1 MSVLVSVGV
10 DVRRSPCPTPQTP
23 RRTPRAAHFFA
34 GALEL
39 ECSFTLSL
47 GMPRPSS
54 IDLRPMNAEKSCR
67 ESADGARCSSFKYP
81 GSSTSGLAVLCRC
94 KKSNEDRLLV
104 VLGMFRE
111 SSSVSCVHRV
121 RRFEGI
127 EGWGVL
133 TQLA

>member
-1 MSVLVSVGV
+1 
-10 DVRRSPCPTPQTP
+10 
-23 RRTPRAAHFFA
+23 
-34 GALEL
+34 
-39 ECSFTLSL
+39 
-47 GMPRPSS
+47 MPRPSS

-94 KKSNEDRLLV
+94 KKSNERRLLV

-127 EGWGVL
+127 EGWGVADSARVTVFVDARGDIRRL
-133 TQLA
+133 CVDDVSVYV